1 MTKSALIERMAGLPD
16 DTGELSKKGQKIVEL
31 DQICTADFKRQL
43 NASWTFAEMLSDDED
58 VRKAAIVH
66 SLETGAELW
75 RTGCRCNR
83 CRDAY
88 LKVVRSLVG
97 E

>member
-1 MTKSALIERMAGLPD
+1 MTGKSADFESRNLGEIEVGM
-16 DTGELSKKGQKIVEL
+16 T
-31 DQICTADFKRQL
+31 CTADFKRRI
-43 NASWTFAEMLSDDED
+43 NSSWTFAEMLSDDED

-75 RTGCRCNR
+75 RTGCQCNK

-97 E
+97 G